1 MKFAG
6 KTVVITGAA
15 AGMGRAATLKFAAE
29 GATVIAGDIDEA
41 GGEKLVAETNGDVRF
56 KRCDITVDADL
67 KALMDFAAESTGGID
82 VLFNNAGAPGSP
94 DKLEQIS
101 AETWDRIM
109 VLVLRAPTMGIHH
122 AIPHMKGRKGASII
136 NVASTAGMA
145 SGLGLPAYS
154 VAKAGVLHLT
164 KIAAAELSPYGIRVN
179 AISPG
184 LIVTNLM
191 SHVLRANPE
200 QYEKLR
206 PKVME
211 VAATVQPVARAGVPE
226 DIANTVF
233 FLASEDAG
241 FITGANIVVDG
252 GITVGE
258 RRSWDPK
265 TVGPLEHLKVLIE

>member
-164 KIAAAELSPYGIRVN
+164 KIAAAELAPYGIRVN

>member
-15 AGMGRAATLKFAAE
+15 SGIGHATALKFAAE
-29 GATVIAGDIDEA
+29 GATVIASDIDEA
-41 GGEKLVAETNGDVRF
+41 GGERLVAETDGDVRF
-56 KRCDITVDADL
+56 KRCDITSDADL

-82 VLFNNAGAPGSP
+82 VLFNNAGSPGSP

-109 VLVLRAPTMGIHH
+109 ALVLRAPTMGIHH
-122 AIPHMKGRKGASII
+122 AIAHMKGRKGASII

-164 KIAAAELSPYGIRVN
+164 KIAAAELAPYGIRVN

-206 PKVME
+206 PKILD

-226 DIANTVF
+226 DIANAVF
-233 FLASEDAG
+233 FLASDDAG
-241 FITGANIVVDG
+241 FITGTNMVVDG

-258 RRSWDPK
+258 RRSWDP
-265 TVGPLEHLKVLIE
+265 TVVGPLEHLKGMIE